1 MINLTNLDRNG
12 ATKSISN
19 SRVKGKRCDEFMEIT
34 GISKS
39 NIKILS
45 RDIQTQID
53 NFIGSN
59 FPIKQTDK
67 FQPYHA
73 QDENGITH
81 WWLQDELGNMLD
93 VTIDQFLSEDR
104 QPPYKT
110 ARKKWFLTKQ
120 PSTKSKE
127 LMSRVLS
134 DLK

>member
-39 NIKILS
+39 NIKNLS

-110 ARKKWFLTKQ
+110 ARKKWFLTNQ
-120 PSTKSKE
+120 PSNKSKE
-127 LMSRVLS
+127 LMSRILS

>member
-19 SRVKGKRCDEFMEIT
+19 SRVKGKLRDEFMEIT

-39 NIKILS
+39 NIKSLS

-67 FQPYHA
+67 FHPYHA

-81 WWLQDELGNMLD
+81 WWLQDELGNKLD

-110 ARKKWFLTKQ
+110 ARKKWFLTNQ
-120 PSTKSKE
+120 PSNKSKE